1 MNSYRFS
8 FILFVCLLLFLP
20 FLGTVHLFDWD
31 EINFAECAREMIST
45 SNYSTVTIDYMPF
58 WEKPPLFIWM
68 QVVSMKIFG
77 IGEFAARFPNLLAAI
92 ATAFFLYLA
101 GRKIKNETFAYWW
114 LAFYLGSFLPNIY
127 FHSGIIDPWFNLF
140 IVGAIYHLYKGHKDE
155 YGIGSYLLAGGF
167 LGLAVMTKGPVAL
180 ALVGGTAFIYFVSIR
195 FRQFPSIIQLVA
207 FFMFTLLIGGI
218 WFMLLV
224 NTGNKQMIS
233 EFISYQLRLFQ
244 TQDAGHGGPFYY
256 HFLILLLGCF
266 PASFFAIG
274 YFFYQKKNK
283 NVPFDLWMKVIFWLT
298 LLLFSIVSTKII
310 HYSSLCYFPLSYFAA
325 RWVQASNYPKQ
336 VKVIAITTIS
346 YLVILSI
353 VLFIIPYALHN
364 KEWLIETFNIK
375 NPFAIAN
382 INAKLAWSNWY
393 YLPGIVFLVG
403 AIASLV
409 LLFRQQLKLAII
421 ASLVTVAVGI
431 LSIQANTLSKIEGI
445 TQAAAIEFFQKHK
458 KEDCYLVPLGYKS
471 YAHLFYGETPKHI
484 NKKRFDEKWLC
495 DGETDKPVYFI
506 SKIDRKNY
514 YMTTY
519 PRLFILY
526 EKNGFVFYSKLPKA
540 K

>member
-20 FLGTVHLFDWD
+20 FLGAVHLFDWD
-31 EINFAECAREMIST
+31 EINFAECAREMISS
-45 SNYSTVTIDYMPF
+45 SNYSTVTIDYLPF

-68 QVVSMKIFG
+68 QVAAMKLFG
-77 IGEFAARFPNLLAAI
+77 ISSFAARFPNLLAAI

-101 GRKIKNETFAYWW
+101 GSKIKNETFAYWW
-114 LAFYLGSFLPNIY
+114 VAFYLGSFLPNLY

-140 IVGAIYHLYKGHKDE
+140 IIGAIYHLYKGHKDE

-325 RWVQASNYPKQ
+325 RWVQALNYPKQ

-353 VLFIIPYALHN
+353 VLFIIPYALNN
-364 KEWLIETFNIK
+364 KEWLIETFKIK
-375 NPFAIAN
+375 DPFAIAN
-382 INAKLAWSNWY
+382 INAKLAWSKWDF
-393 YLPGIVFLVG
+393 LPGIVFLSG

-409 LLFRQQLKLAII
+409 LLFRQQLKLSII

-431 LSIQANTLSKIEGI
+431 ISIQANTLSKIEGI

-458 KEDCYLVPLGYKS
+458 NENCYLIPLGYKS
-471 YAHLFYGETPKHI
+471 YAHLFYGETKNHK
-484 NKKRFDEKWLC
+484 NNKRFDEAWLC
-495 DGETDKPVYFI
+495 NETTDKPVYFV
-506 SKIDRKNY
+506 SKIDRKEGY
-514 YMTTY
+514 LKTY
-519 PRLFILY
+519 PKLSVLY